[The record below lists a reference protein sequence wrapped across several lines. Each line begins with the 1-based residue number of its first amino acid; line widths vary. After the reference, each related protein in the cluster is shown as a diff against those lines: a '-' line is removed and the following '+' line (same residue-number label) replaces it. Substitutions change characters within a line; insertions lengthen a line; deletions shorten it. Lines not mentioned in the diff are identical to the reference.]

1 MGRSIVVRVSYRTV
15 VLALF
20 VIFSPEVFGLG
31 GFMVMGIG
39 VSSVTPLQRVG
50 FSNPLLVETITYRV

>member
-20 VIFSPEVFGLG
+20 VIFSPAAFGLG
-31 GFMVMGIG
+31 GFMVMGID
-39 VSSVTPLQRVG
+39 VPSVTLLQQVG
-50 FSNPLLVETITYRV
+50 FSNPLLVETITHRV